1 MKTSLLQVEGLTVRF
16 GGLTALSNLDFKLG
30 EGDLLGLI
38 GPNGS
43 GKTTCFNAI
52 TGLYKKN
59 SGSVLLRN
67 KEITHSSP
75 QNIYR
80 NGITRTFQR
89 LRLAIGLSVFDNL
102 VIGDAMHLNTSIY
115 FNVFRRS
122 NLRADIKNRL
132 EQAEEILA
140 FFNPKLIDNIY
151 QPIGKLSMIDR
162 RRIEVC
168 RALISKPSVLLLD
181 EPSAGMTHEE
191 TRDFMTDLMEIKIKT
206 PKLGVILIEHEMNV
220 IERVTDRCIVLSYG
234 KKIAEGDYRDVS
246 TNKDVRAAYLGED

>member
-1 MKTSLLQVEGLTVRF
+1 MKTSLLTVSQLTVKF
-16 GGLTALSNLDFKLG
+16 GGLTALSNLDFSLEEG
-30 EGDLLGLI
+30 ELLGLI

-59 SGSVLLRN
+59 EGSVLLAN
-67 KEITHSSP
+67 KEITGSTP
-75 QNIYR
+75 QNICR
-80 NGITRTFQR
+80 HGITRTFQR

-102 VIGDAMHLNTSIY
+102 VIGDSPNLNTSLY
-115 FNVFRRS
+115 FNIFCRQK
-122 NLRADIKNRL
+122 LKEDIENRL
-132 EQAEEILA
+132 ERAKKILA
-140 FFNPKLIDNIY
+140 LFNPRLIDSLY
-151 QPIGKLSMIDR
+151 DPLGKLSMIDR

-168 RALISKPSVLLLD
+168 RALISKPRVLLLD

-191 TRDFMTDLMEIKIKT
+191 TRDFMNDLIEIKIKT

-234 KKIAEGDYRDVS
+234 KKIAEGSYRDVS
-246 TNKDVRAAYLGED
+246 TNDSVRTAYLGED